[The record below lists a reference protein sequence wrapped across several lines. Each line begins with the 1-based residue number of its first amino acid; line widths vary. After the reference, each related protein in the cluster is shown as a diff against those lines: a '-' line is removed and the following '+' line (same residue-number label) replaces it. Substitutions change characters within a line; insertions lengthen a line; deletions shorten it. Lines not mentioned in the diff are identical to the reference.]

1 MLIEQGAKIFGLEEK
16 FHFFFLMYI
25 LYHFLNFL
33 SSILTLNLPIWGSS
47 TNTTVAAVSEFIFV
61 SDIRTIRC

>member
-1 MLIEQGAKIFGLEEK
+1 MLIEQGAKIFGFEEK

-33 SSILTLNLPIWGSS
+33 SSVLTLNLPIWRSS
-47 TNTTVAAVSEFIFV
+47 TDMTIAAVSAFILV
-61 SDIRTIRC
+61 SNILTIKC

>member
-33 SSILTLNLPIWGSS
+33 SSILTLNLPIWRNSAD
-47 TNTTVAAVSEFIFV
+47 TTVAAVSAFILV

>member
-33 SSILTLNLPIWGSS
+33 SSILTLNLPIWRNS
-47 TNTTVAAVSEFIFV
+47 TDTVSRRPVGTSIH
-61 SDIRTIRC
+61 T

>member
-33 SSILTLNLPIWGSS
+33 SSVLTLNLPIWGSS
-47 TNTTVAAVSEFIFV
+47 ADMTITTVSAFILV
-61 SDIRTIRC
+61 SDIRTVRC